1 MESWFNRIAYE
12 LEDLLRGRCEYM
24 DDLIDHDVLRVQVL
38 QYDKTP
44 KISFLLL
51 SDFQMDNFDVPFK
64 GKVVATEGDEGNIY
78 ALEIKYNQVE
88 EYFFYEFKG
97 DEEGNN
103 IRVVLNNTESLLDFI
118 HSRVH
123 NIMDMG
129 ENEGVITGDGRV
141 FQDEDDFLEHFNSFA
156 KEREESDSN
165 LKDVEW
171 FSNIESIAKMDV
183 PKKKEMKSIIEF
195 GVNEFKKEFAIKK
208 SLLVRGESDE
218 YIAGEAQLSYL
229 IINKEEAKQ
238 IIEELQKYT
247 AS

>member
-1 MESWFNRIAYE
+1 MRII
-12 LEDLLRGRCEYM
+12 L
-24 DDLIDHDVLRVQVL
+24 DD
-38 QYDKTP
+38 T
-44 KISFLLL
+44 
-51 SDFQMDNFDVPFK
+51 N
-64 GKVVATEGDEGNIY
+64 
-78 ALEIKYNQVE
+78 
-88 EYFFYEFKG
+88 
-97 DEEGNN
+97 
-103 IRVVLNNTESLLDFI
+103 SLLNFI
-118 HSRVH
+118 HHRVH
-123 NIMDMG
+123 NIMDML
-129 ENEGVITGDGRV
+129 EGGDIILGNDRII
-141 FQDEDDFLEHFNSFA
+141 QDEEDFLEHFNSFA
-156 KEREESDSN
+156 KEREKEDSN

>member
-1 MESWFNRIAYE
+1 MESWFDRIVVE
-12 LEDLLRGRCEYM
+12 LEDLLCGRCDFLDE
-24 DDLIDHDVLRVQVL
+24 LIANGILTFNVLY
-38 QYDKTP
+38 YDKSP
-44 KISFLLL
+44 RISFTLVEAIQREG
-51 SDFQMDNFDVPFK
+51 SDTTTL
-64 GKVVATEGDEGNIY
+64 TEF
-78 ALEIKYNQVE
+78 EIEYNQVE
-88 EYFFYEFKG
+88 EYFYFELVGEG
-97 DEEGNN
+97 DGNSV
-103 IRVVLNNTESLLDFI
+103 RVMLEDTDSLLDFV
-118 HSRVH
+118 HNRVH
-123 NIMDMG
+123 NIMDM
-129 ENEGVITGDGRV
+129 EEYNGVITSDGQV
-141 FQDEDDFLEHFNSFA
+141 YKNEEELLEHFNLFA
-156 KEREESDSN
+156 KEKEENDSN

-208 SLLVRGESDE
+208 SLLVRGESNE

>member
-12 LEDLLRGRCEYM
+12 LEDLLRGRCEYLN
-24 DDLIDHDVLRVQVL
+24 DLIDHDVLRVQVL
-38 QYDKTP
+38 EYDKTP

-51 SDFQMDNFDVPFK
+51 SNLQMDNFNVPFE
-64 GKVVATEGDEGNIY
+64 GKVIATESDEDNIY
-78 ALEIKYNQVE
+78 AFEIKYNQVE
-88 EYFFYEFKG
+88 EYFFYELKG

-103 IRVVLNNTESLLDFI
+103 IRVMLNNTESLLNFI

-141 FQDEDDFLEHFNSFA
+141 PQSEQDFLEHFNSFA
-156 KEREESDSN
+156 KEREGKDSN

-238 IIEELQKYT
+238 IIEELKKYT
-247 AS
+247 VS